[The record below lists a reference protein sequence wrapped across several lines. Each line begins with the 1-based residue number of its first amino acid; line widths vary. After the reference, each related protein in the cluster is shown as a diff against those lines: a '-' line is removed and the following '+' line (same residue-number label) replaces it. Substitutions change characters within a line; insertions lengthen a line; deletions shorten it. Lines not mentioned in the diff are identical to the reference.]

1 MCDDGGWKIVHF
13 RMVSAWQLSIVMR
26 KVAKMPTDS
35 IQENIEI
42 EVQSFEK
49 QKERLCVRWE
59 LMKIIIMI
67 FTFNIK
73 ILNNI
78 KD

>member
-1 MCDDGGWKIVHF
+1 
-13 RMVSAWQLSIVMR
+13 MVSAWQLSIVMH

-59 LMKIIIMI
+59 LMKIINY
-67 FTFNIK
+67 FTFQLIFVIIYGFIALFDIIHRYYFN
-73 ILNNI
+73 
-78 KD
+78 